1 MSESDPSSSRF
12 TPFVP
17 EETDLP
23 ELTVRAVGLGIVMAI
38 VLGAANAYLGMKAG
52 LTVAATFPAAVVAM
66 AALRGF
72 GGSVLEENISRTTA
86 SVGEALV
93 AGAIFTIPAFVI
105 SGVWDELRYWESTA
119 IMLVGGLLG
128 VLFIIVLRRTMVVE
142 ADLPFPESVAAA
154 ELVKAGQGGQ
164 TGAKYVFQAMGIAGA
179 WELVKNAN
187 GIQIVSSSATTFVN
201 LGRSTIE
208 MLGQQVS
215 YAGGFILQSPAASPA
230 LVGVG
235 FIVGPSIAST
245 LFAGAVLGW
254 LLLVPLGLFLNP
266 ETAAQVTD
274 AAGATDTAALM
285 SLGEEVWLKQIRPLA
300 VGTMI
305 VAAFYTLFNLRTAL
319 VEGIGRAFTD
329 IRKAQ
334 TGGGTVTRQNL
345 DLDFTKVG
353 IAIAGLSVPLLGL
366 YWFFSGSIPGA
377 LLLTVVMIILGFLFA
392 AVAGYLVGLLGSS
405 NNPISGLTLSTLLIA
420 AILMVGIGVTGPAG
434 ILGVLGV
441 AGVVCCAAGVA
452 GDMLQDLKVGHI
464 LGGTPWKMELG
475 EIIGVVVAALVLIL
489 PMMVMDQVYE
499 IGSAALPA
507 PQAGLMALMAQGIVG
522 GEMAWPLVMAGMFL
536 AFGLILINS
545 PSPMLIAVGMY
556 LPFSSTAAIFVGGI
570 IAWMLS
576 RALAAR
582 NAGEAAVTRANN
594 TGVLLS
600 SGFIAG
606 EALMAVLLAFVV
618 AGGTYGRGR
627 SGPAV
632 DLAEH
637 PAGRPGVRPA
647 LLPPGAGAAGRERGR
662 ADAGCSAVVMLLRGC
677 PAAAAARVARGGRA
691 LRAAAS
697 ASRQKPAGTVAG
709 RARRRSVLPDP
720 AGRGRHARVEGVRR
734 PDLAGGDRPGDAVG
748 VRGADRAGRRA
759 VGPIRAPDAEGQDAR
774 GGGAGPHRDDEPV
787 MDFRAAGRRVAT
799 RPGRRAWAE
808 ALPLSGF

>member
-1 MSESDPSSSRF
+1 MSTPDKPDSGF
-12 TPFVP
+12 TSFVP

-23 ELTVRAVGLGIVMAI
+23 ELTFRAVFLGVLMAI
-38 VLGAANAYLGMKAG
+38 VLGAANAYLGMRAG

-66 AALRGF
+66 AALRMV

-164 TGAKYVFQAMGIAGA
+164 TGAKHVFQAMGMAGA
-179 WELVKNAN
+179 WELVKNSN

-201 LGRSTIE
+201 LGRSTID

-215 YAGGFILQSPAASPA
+215 YLGGFILQTPAASPA

-235 FIVGPSIAST
+235 FIVGPAISST

-266 ETAAQVTD
+266 QMAAE
-274 AAGATDTAALM
+274 ATDTAALIEL
-285 SLGEEVWLKQIRPLA
+285 STEIWLNQVRPLA

-305 VAAFYTLFNLRTAL
+305 VAAFYTLFKLRTAL
-319 VEGIGRAFTD
+319 IEGIGRAFTD
-329 IRKAQ
+329 IQ
-334 TGGGTVTRQNL
+334 TARSGSGSVTRLNL

-353 IAIAGLSVPLLGL
+353 ISIAVLSVPVLGL
-366 YWFFSGSIPGA
+366 YWFFSQSLGGA
-377 LLLTVVMIILGFLFA
+377 VLLTVMMVVLGFLFS

-420 AILMVGIGVTGPAG
+420 AIVMVAIGVTGSSG

-441 AGVVCCAAGVA
+441 AGVVCCACGIA

-464 LGGTPWKMELG
+464 LGGTPWKMEVG
-475 EIIGVVVAALVLIL
+475 EIIGVVVAAMVLIW
-489 PMMVMDQVYE
+489 PMIAMDRVYE
-499 IGSAALPA
+499 IGSAELPA
-507 PQAGLMALMAQGIVG
+507 PQAGLMALMARGIVG
-522 GEMAWPLVMAGMFL
+522 GEMAWPLVVTGMFL
-536 AFGLILINS
+536 ALGLILINS

-556 LPFSSTAAIFVGGI
+556 LPFSSTSAIFVGGLM
-570 IAWMLS
+570 AWMLS
-576 RALAAR
+576 RTLTAR
-582 NAGEAAVTRANN
+582 GVSDATVTRATN

-606 EALMAVLLAFVV
+606 EALMAVVLAFVV
-618 AGGTYGRGR
+618 LGGSAFGIDQVLPSFMQSTLLG
-627 SGPAV
+627 
-632 DLAEH
+632 
-637 PAGRPGVRPA
+637 A
-647 LLPPGAGAAGRERGR
+647 LVFVLLYY
-662 ADAGCSAVVMLLRGC
+662 MLVNVPLT
-677 PAAAAARVARGGRA
+677 
-691 LRAAAS
+691 AS
-697 ASRQKPAGTVAG
+697 AEDGAPGTT
-709 RARRRSVLPDP
+709 PN
-720 AGRGRHARVEGVRR
+720 
-734 PDLAGGDRPGDAVG
+734 
-748 VRGADRAGRRA
+748 
-759 VGPIRAPDAEGQDAR
+759 
-774 GGGAGPHRDDEPV
+774 
-787 MDFRAAGRRVAT
+787 
-799 RPGRRAWAE
+799 
-808 ALPLSGF
+808 

>member
-1 MSESDPSSSRF
+1 MSTSDKPRSGF

-23 ELTVRAVGLGIVMAI
+23 EMTFRAVALGVAMAI

-66 AALRGF
+66 AALRLLG

-105 SGVWDELRYWESTA
+105 SGVWDDLRYAESTA

-164 TGAKYVFQAMGIAGA
+164 TGAKYVFQAMGIAGL
-179 WELVKNAN
+179 WELAKNSN
-187 GIQIVSSSATTFVN
+187 GVQIVSSSATTFVN

-215 YAGGFILQSPAASPA
+215 YVGGFILQSPAASPA

-235 FIVGPSIAST
+235 FIVGPAISST

-266 ETAAQVTD
+266 EM
-274 AAGATDTAALM
+274 AAGATDTPALIEL
-285 SLGEEVWLKQIRPLA
+285 STEVWLKQIRPLA

-305 VAAFYTLFNLRTAL
+305 VAAFYTLFKLRTAL
-319 VEGIGRAFTD
+319 IEGIGRAFAD
-329 IRKAQ
+329 IRTARS
-334 TGGGTVTRQNL
+334 GNAAVTRLNL
-345 DLDFTKVG
+345 DIDFTKVG
-353 IAIAGLSVPLLGL
+353 IAIVVLSVPLMGL
-366 YWFFSGSIPGA
+366 YWFFSQSLLGA
-377 LLLTVVMIILGFLFA
+377 LVLTVVMVVLGFLFA

-420 AILMVGIGVTGPAG
+420 AILMVGMGVTGSAG

-464 LGGTPWKMELG
+464 LGGTPWKMELA
-475 EIIGVVVAALVLIL
+475 EIIGVVVAALVLIG
-489 PMMVMDQVYE
+489 PMIAMDRVYE
-499 IGSAALPA
+499 IGSAELPA
-507 PQAGLMALMAQGIVG
+507 PQAGLMALMASGIVG
-522 GEMAWPLVMAGMFL
+522 GDMAWPLVITGMFL

-556 LPFSSTAAIFVGGI
+556 LPFESTSAIFVGGLM
-570 IAWMLS
+570 AWMLS

-582 NAGEAAVTRANN
+582 NADEAAVTRATN

-618 AGGTYGRGR
+618 LGGDTLFGIEQVLPSFGQSALLGALVFILLYHLLVNVTLRVSQEDSR
-627 SGPAV
+627 PDSY
-632 DLAEH
+632 
-637 PAGRPGVRPA
+637 AGR
-647 LLPPGAGAAGRERGR
+647 
-662 ADAGCSAVVMLLRGC
+662 
-677 PAAAAARVARGGRA
+677 
-691 LRAAAS
+691 
-697 ASRQKPAGTVAG
+697 
-709 RARRRSVLPDP
+709 
-720 AGRGRHARVEGVRR
+720 
-734 PDLAGGDRPGDAVG
+734 
-748 VRGADRAGRRA
+748 
-759 VGPIRAPDAEGQDAR
+759 
-774 GGGAGPHRDDEPV
+774 
-787 MDFRAAGRRVAT
+787 
-799 RPGRRAWAE
+799 
-808 ALPLSGF
+808 

>member
-441 AGVVCCAAGVA
+441 AGVVCCAAGIA

-499 IGSAALPA
+499 IGSAELPA

-618 AGGTYGRGR
+618 AGGTYAG
-627 SGPAV
+627 V
-632 DLAEH
+632 DQVLPSIAQSTLLG
-637 PAGRPGVRPA
+637 ALVFILLYYLLVRVP
-647 LLPPGAGAAGRERGR
+647 L
-662 ADAGCSAVVMLLRGC
+662 
-677 PAAAAARVARGGRA
+677 
-691 LRAAAS
+691 AAS
-697 ASRQKPAGTVAG
+697 EDDQT
-709 RARRRSVLPDP
+709 
-720 AGRGRHARVEGVRR
+720 
-734 PDLAGGDRPGDAVG
+734 
-748 VRGADRAGRRA
+748 
-759 VGPIRAPDAEGQDAR
+759 PDA
-774 GGGAGPHRDDEPV
+774 PP
-787 MDFRAAGRRVAT
+787 
-799 RPGRRAWAE
+799 
-808 ALPLSGF
+808 S